1 MARILIVED
10 EPIVAWNIE
19 EILKIFN
26 YDVIGIVDS
35 GNRAIRIARETK
47 PDLVLMD
54 IRLQGDT
61 DGIAAAEQIYN
72 QLNIPVVYV
81 TAHADE
87 QTLQQAIATAPFGY
101 VLKPFNR
108 LDLYTALETALR
120 RHRLEQEQNAT
131 RRWFVAMLKSIGDG
145 AIAID
150 TNGHI
155 TFMNAVAE
163 SLTGW
168 QESDA
173 LGKLS
178 DQVLNFFHAKTG
190 KQVDNFLLQAIQE
203 NIQLSCPDDCVLL
216 TKDGRERAIG
226 DLVAPIKDEQGKIV
240 GAILVF
246 QDITERKQAQ
256 ASLQNMALELE
267 RQVQERTA
275 RLRSATKF
283 EATLKRITDRVR
295 DSLDEK
301 EILQTAIEELVRG
314 LDICGGGTALFN
326 FAGGTLNIDHEYT
339 MTTYS
344 TLATGVSLEE
354 FSDILP
360 QLKADESLQ
369 FCELKP
375 RPTTSTW
382 PHQTILTCPLLD
394 DQGLLGDLW
403 LFKAVE
409 ETFDDLEIRLA
420 QQAANQCAIAIR
432 QARLYQT
439 IQSQVDERGTLNRLK
454 DDFLSTLSHEL
465 RTPMSNIKMA
475 SRMLEIVLQRL
486 GMLDREPSLA
496 RYLRIIEDEGQR
508 EINLI
513 NDLLDLS
520 LLDAGVEPL
529 LPTLID
535 LRLWIP
541 HIAEPFIERAHKQQ
555 QQLNI
560 DLPDQLPVLTTDLL
574 YLERILNELLENA
587 CKYTPANE
595 QIIVSAC
602 AIPDGV
608 QLSITNTGVEIP
620 PQERDRIFDKF
631 HRIPNNDP
639 WKQSGIGLGL
649 ALVKKLVE
657 HLGGKVQVD
666 SHDSRTTFALLL
678 PTG

>member
-1 MARILIVED
+1 
-10 EPIVAWNIE
+10 
-19 EILKIFN
+19 
-26 YDVIGIVDS
+26 
-35 GNRAIRIARETK
+35 
-47 PDLVLMD
+47 
-54 IRLQGDT
+54 
-61 DGIAAAEQIYN
+61 
-72 QLNIPVVYV
+72 
-81 TAHADE
+81 
-87 QTLQQAIATAPFGY
+87 
-101 VLKPFNR
+101 
-108 LDLYTALETALR
+108 
-120 RHRLEQEQNAT
+120 
-131 RRWFVAMLKSIGDG
+131 
-145 AIAID
+145 
-150 TNGHI
+150 
-155 TFMNAVAE
+155 
-163 SLTGW
+163 
-168 QESDA
+168 
-173 LGKLS
+173 
-178 DQVLNFFHAKTG
+178 
-190 KQVDNFLLQAIQE
+190 
-203 NIQLSCPDDCVLL
+203 
-216 TKDGRERAIG
+216 
-226 DLVAPIKDEQGKIV
+226 
-240 GAILVF
+240 
-246 QDITERKQAQ
+246 
-256 ASLQNMALELE
+256 
-267 RQVQERTA
+267 
-275 RLRSATKF
+275 
-283 EATLKRITDRVR
+283 
-295 DSLDEK
+295 
-301 EILQTAIEELVRG
+301 
-314 LDICGGGTALFN
+314 
-326 FAGGTLNIDHEYT
+326 
-339 MTTYS
+339 
-344 TLATGVSLEE
+344 
-354 FSDILP
+354 
-360 QLKADESLQ
+360 
-369 FCELKP
+369 
-375 RPTTSTW
+375 
-382 PHQTILTCPLLD
+382 
-394 DQGLLGDLW
+394 
-403 LFKAVE
+403 
-409 ETFDDLEIRLA
+409 
-420 QQAANQCAIAIR
+420 
-432 QARLYQT
+432 
-439 IQSQVDERGTLNRLK
+439 
-454 DDFLSTLSHEL
+454 
-465 RTPMSNIKMA
+465 MSNIKMA